1 MSEKLLS
8 QLVVASLVGLVV
20 GCASVRLVARENDPT
35 EKEILIERCGWNL
48 DEEGET
54 KEVRVGER
62 ETIGAVKVHMN
73 YLYALGTVLSLGHWM
88 PFDIT
93 YEVNK
98 YEVNK

>member
-1 MSEKLLS
+1 M
-8 QLVVASLVGLVV
+8 
-20 GCASVRLVARENDPT
+20 
-35 EKEILIERCGWNL
+35 
-48 DEEGET
+48 EGET

-93 YEVNK
+93 CEVNK
-98 YEVNK
+98 CEVNK

>member
-1 MSEKLLS
+1 MLS
-8 QLVVASLVGLVV
+8 QLFVVSLVGLAV
-20 GCASVRLVARENDPT
+20 GCASVRLVARENDLT

-48 DEEGET
+48 DEEDET

-62 ETIGAVKVHMN
+62 ETIGSVKVHMN
-73 YLYALGTVLSLGHWM
+73 YLYAIGAVLSLGHWM

-98 YEVNK
+98 

>member
-1 MSEKLLS
+1 MTENLLS
-8 QLVVASLVGLVV
+8 QLVLASLVGLVV

-88 PFDIT
+88 PFDVT

-98 YEVNK
+98 YEVSK